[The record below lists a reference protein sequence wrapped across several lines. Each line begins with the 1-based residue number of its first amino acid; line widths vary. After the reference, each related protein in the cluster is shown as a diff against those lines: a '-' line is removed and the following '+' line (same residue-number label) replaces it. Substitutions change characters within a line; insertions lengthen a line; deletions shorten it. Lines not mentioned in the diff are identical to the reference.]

1 MDVLAFG
8 LTKEIVGNSPV
19 KIELDKAIT
28 VNNFKTLLE
37 KKYSAFEKLGSYMI
51 AVNNEY
57 ATGETIINLTDEVAI
72 IPPVS
77 GG

>member
-8 LTKEIVGNSPV
+8 LAKEIVGNSPV